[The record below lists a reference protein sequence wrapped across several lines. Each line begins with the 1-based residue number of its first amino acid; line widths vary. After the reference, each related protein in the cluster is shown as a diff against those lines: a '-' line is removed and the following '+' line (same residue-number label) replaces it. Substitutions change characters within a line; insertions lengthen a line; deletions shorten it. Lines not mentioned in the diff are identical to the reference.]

1 LEPSFYYSDIDCSAV
16 DLLCYE
22 RKKWES
28 SQGPS
33 EEGDVETTKK
43 ILNNFNYANFL
54 QWEVSWG

>member
-1 LEPSFYYSDIDCSAV
+1 MLR
-16 DLLCYE
+16 

-54 QWEVSWG
+54 SMRSAGDNTIIL

>member
-1 LEPSFYYSDIDCSAV
+1 MLR
-16 DLLCYE
+16 

-33 EEGDVETTKK
+33 EGDVETTKK

-54 QWEVSWG
+54 SNEEVSWG

>member
-1 LEPSFYYSDIDCSAV
+1 VRRFT
-16 DLLCYE
+16 E

-43 ILNNFNYANFL
+43 ILNNFNYAISS